1 MTLRTGLCK
10 IAAFINSVAL
20 SAAVLLVSGCDTGGG
35 SGQWI
40 PSNIIN
46 VATMSTE
53 ITPVSLSSTLQGRV
67 KAIRSANIHPQ
78 VSGIITERLF
88 KQGDTLQKGA
98 PLFQIDAQNF
108 SIDVEASAA
117 ALMNAEAVLAL
128 QQSKLDRLSKLVVNH
143 SASKEAFETARFN
156 QKMAAANVQ
165 QRKAEL
171 ARSKL
176 QLHYS
181 TVTAPISGTIGEVMI
196 TEGALV
202 SPADNQAMAKIQQI
216 DKVYIDVRQ
225 TAAKIMQLRQSK
237 ENRPVTILVS
247 DNRADDMQGHTLFSD
262 ISVDESTGDLMVRI
276 EVDNPKQVL
285 LPGMFVRVLLSQ
297 PPIDVVKVPQQA
309 VLRHGDG
316 DPYVNVIIADKA
328 EAREVTIAGIQD
340 GKYIVINGLGAQEIV
355 IIEGNENLRPD
366 VELNQS
372 VWLSTKKALTEPVA
386 MALTVSE
393 ED

>member
-1 MTLRTGLCK
+1 MMLRTGQRK

-20 SAAVLLVSGCDTGGG
+20 SGSVLLLSGCDTSGG
-35 SGQWI
+35 SEQWS

-53 ITPVSLSSTLQGRV
+53 LTPVELSSALQGRV

-98 PLFQIDAQNF
+98 PLFQIDSQNF
-108 SIDVEASAA
+108 AIDVEASAA

-128 QQSKLDRLSKLVVNH
+128 QQSKLDRLSELVVNH
-143 SASKEAFETARFN
+143 SASKEAFETAQFN

-165 QRKAEL
+165 QSKAEL

-181 TVTAPISGTIGEVMI
+181 TVTAPISGTIGEVI
-196 TEGALV
+196 TTEGALV

-237 ENRPVTILVS
+237 QNIPVTILLS
-247 DNRADDMQGHTLFSD
+247 DNRNDDMQGHTLFSG

-276 EVDNPKQVL
+276 EADNPKQLL
-285 LPGMFVRVLLSQ
+285 LPGMFVRVLLPQ
-297 PPIDVVKVPQQA
+297 PAINVVKVPQQA
-309 VLRHGDG
+309 VLRHGNG
-316 DPYVNVIIADKA
+316 DPYVNVIIDGKA
-328 EAREVTIAGIQD
+328 EPREITIAGIQD
-340 GKYIVINGLGAQEIV
+340 GQYMVINGLVAQEKV

-366 VELNQS
+366 VELKQS
-372 VWLSTKKALTEPVA
+372 VWLSATKPLAKPVE
-386 MALTVSE
+386 MALTASE